1 MMWVKCTTSAECKS
15 IRIAVSVVMDGWNGR
30 CLAVVPLVLG
40 FQQGSCG
47 NGSEYQWGTAVEED
61 FEQRK

>member
-1 MMWVKCTTSAECKS
+1 
-15 IRIAVSVVMDGWNGR
+15 MDGWNGR

-47 NGSEYQWGTAVEED
+47 NGSEYQWGTTVEED
-61 FEQRK
+61 FELRKWQLGSPSLDILLKIGLKMF